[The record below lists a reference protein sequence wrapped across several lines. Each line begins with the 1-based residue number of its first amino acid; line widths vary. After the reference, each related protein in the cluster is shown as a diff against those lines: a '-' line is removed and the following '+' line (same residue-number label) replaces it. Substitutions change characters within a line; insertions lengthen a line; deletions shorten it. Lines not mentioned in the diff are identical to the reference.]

1 MDTSFFENVQ
11 PKENSLPERV
21 ADQISR
27 LIVERQLSGGDKLP
41 NEFEL
46 AEQLHVGR
54 GTIREAVKLL
64 VSRNVLVIR
73 RGIGTYIA
81 NRPGQI
87 EDPLGFAY
95 YPDQTRLCMD
105 LLEVRTNL
113 EPWVAATAAERA
125 TQSDMEILRDKC
137 LVVERDILEGKDHLP
152 NDKEFHIAV
161 AQCTQNMVVPSLIP
175 IITFSVGLFGT
186 MTEYAL
192 RSETIVDHRAITDAI
207 CRHDAAEAE
216 RRMRQ
221 HLEKNRVEL
230 ERVLRE
236 MDSKN
241 QAQNPRIHG
250 FSKGK

>member
-1 MDTSFFENVQ
+1 MVCLDTSCFENVKT
-11 PKENSLPERV
+11 KETSLPERV

-27 LIVERQLSGGDKLP
+27 LIVDRQLSGGDKLP

-46 AEQLHVGR
+46 AEQLNVGR

-113 EPWVAATAAERA
+113 EPWVAATAAQRA
-125 TQSDMEILRDKC
+125 TESDIALLRDKC
-137 LVVERDILEGKDHLP
+137 LLVEKDILEGKDHLP

-192 RSETIVDHRAITDAI
+192 RSETIIDHRAITDAI
-207 CRHDAAEAE
+207 CRHDAAQAE
-216 RRMRQ
+216 HMMRQ
-221 HLEKNRVEL
+221 HLEKNRTEL
-230 ERVLRE
+230 ERVMQE
-236 MDSKN
+236 MDTKN
-241 QAQNPRIHG
+241 AG
-250 FSKGK
+250 